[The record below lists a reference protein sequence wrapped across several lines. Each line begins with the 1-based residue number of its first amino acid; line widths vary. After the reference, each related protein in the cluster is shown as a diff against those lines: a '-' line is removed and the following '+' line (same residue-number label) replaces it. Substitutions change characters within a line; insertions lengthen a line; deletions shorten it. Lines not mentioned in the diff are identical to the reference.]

1 MHKSSRRP
9 SAMHNGQKNWGGNRE
24 DLHKKCFLPGRF
36 SLARRM
42 IVLKV
47 LNNGNAA
54 PMLFPR
60 LLLFASPPSTT
71 KLSVWSAF
79 WQKHWSRSKL
89 RKSIK
94 LNKYFEIY
102 SQTSCWLNLITRSP
116 TLKAQLGQ
124 MINTDD
130 IYIKW
135 RCQCIIGRNISY
147 HRARILVLSQMG
159 FKISSW

>member
-9 SAMHNGQKNWGGNRE
+9 SALHNGQKNWGGNRE

-60 LLLFASPPSTT
+60 LLLFASPPSTPSHHKAVSMISFLT
-71 KLSVWSAF
+71 EALVQIQIEKID
-79 WQKHWSRSKL
+79 Q
-89 RKSIK
+89 IK
-94 LNKYFEIY
+94 
-102 SQTSCWLNLITRSP
+102 
-116 TLKAQLGQ
+116 
-124 MINTDD
+124 
-130 IYIKW
+130 
-135 RCQCIIGRNISY
+135 
-147 HRARILVLSQMG
+147 
-159 FKISSW
+159 